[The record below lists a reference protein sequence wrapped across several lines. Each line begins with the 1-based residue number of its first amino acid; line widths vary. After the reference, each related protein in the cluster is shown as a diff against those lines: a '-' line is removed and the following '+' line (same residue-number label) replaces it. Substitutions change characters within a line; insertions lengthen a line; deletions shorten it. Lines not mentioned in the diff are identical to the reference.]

1 MSKNNITIYK
11 RIFGQN
17 NIAKMLF
24 FCLSLVLLSSC
35 KSSKNLIVTDGS
47 AVAKTQEQLLSDMFD
62 SQVDYRTISGKVSL
76 EMIPGSRTSGTKV
89 NSQLKIVRDDIIQLS
104 LRAPFINTE
113 VFRMNITPD
122 SVYIIDRMSK
132 RIAVENIAKL
142 EKEKG
147 ISFNYSNL
155 QSLFTNALFYPGK
168 KTLTPQD
175 ADKYNIKLHSGNYYL
190 AAIDRRGMNYLF
202 TVDANDRITDT
213 NISAENGS
221 YSLNWNYDEF
231 IRDGK
236 YIYPTKMTA
245 RADIQSKRITLV
257 MNYAGLD
264 IDKDVSVDRSLPSNY
279 TRVSVGDILKN
290 YFK

>member
-1 MSKNNITIYK
+1 MTKYK
-11 RIFGQN
+11 IFLFCGL
-17 NIAKMLF
+17 IA
-24 FCLSLVLLSSC
+24 LLSAC

-47 AVAKTQEQLLSDMFD
+47 AVAKTQEQLLSDVFE
-62 SQVDYRTISGKVSL
+62 SEVDYKTISGKISL

-104 LRAPFINTE
+104 IRAPFINTE

-132 RIAVENIAKL
+132 KIAIENIAKL

-168 KTLTPQD
+168 KKLTPKD
-175 ADKYNIKLHSGNYYL
+175 ADKFNIKLHSGKYFL
-190 AAIDRRGMNYLF
+190 AAIDRSGINYLF

-213 NISAENGS
+213 NIAAESGS

-231 IRDGK
+231 IQDGK

-245 RADIQSKRITLV
+245 KVDVQKKKVTLV
-257 MNYAGLD
+257 MNYSGLD
-264 IDKDVSVDRSLPSNY
+264 INKETKVDKSLPASY